1 MFLSNR
7 NNGTAH
13 TMLRFMTRKR
23 ANPTVTA
30 YDPTQANT
38 TGMRDLDASQT
49 YNYTM
54 NRMGEM
60 GCTAYPTGSL
70 ALGQF
75 IQFHYTAES
84 EL

>member
-1 MFLSNR
+1 
-7 NNGTAH
+7 
-13 TMLRFMTRKR
+13 MLRFSTRKR
-23 ANPTVTA
+23 AQPTVTA

-38 TGMRDLDASQT
+38 TGMANVDDGTSL
-49 YNYTM
+49 NYTM

-60 GCTAYPTGSL
+60 GCTAYPTGSIN
-70 ALGQF
+70 LGKF